1 MEGGDHDARS
11 TVEEQVGQGLE
22 CQSGEF
28 VTEFLM
34 APEQALSEVGEI
46 LMVI

>member
-1 MEGGDHDARS
+1 MEGGDDDARN

-22 CQSGEF
+22 CQSEEF